1 MRRII
6 QQYLMVIVNNASNEE
21 NCLFL
26 TWYNGREEHKR
37 ERERKRVREKKYLIN
52 TNYISKHCVWE
63 DELQLQ

>member
-37 ERERKRVREKKYLIN
+37 ERERKREKMSEMEHIQV
-52 TNYISKHCVWE
+52 TF
-63 DELQLQ
+63 